1 MFCGK
6 CFYWFVPFSLTSSS
20 LRAFTVFFVPPQTFG
35 DRVLYPMSWIVPLFV
50 AFSTFGA
57 ANGSCFTAGRYEIDT
72 SGTLR
77 VEEGEEHSSAFFCG
91 CEKEG
96 TNEPSFKK
104 RRVAI

>member
-1 MFCGK
+1 MQFC
-6 CFYWFVPFSLTSSS
+6 LTSSS
-20 LRAFTVFFVPPQTFG
+20 LGAFTVFFVPPQTFG

-77 VEEGEEHSSAFFCG
+77 VEEGEEHSSAVCVSPRYTFS
-91 CEKEG
+91 EG
-96 TNEPSFKK
+96 VRKK
-104 RRVAI
+104 ARMN